1 VTTTM
6 LIDMCAAGIVGL
18 SVLLAVTRS
27 IGRSIWLVAAQSA
40 LGALA
45 AVGVGLTLGLG
56 HLVVAGGLAFGAKV
70 IVSPLILRAML
81 RSTSVSI
88 ERHPYVGPRLSL
100 VAAIAIVFAASVATS
115 DLALP
120 ASLGG
125 ARALPAAIA
134 AMLTG
139 LFLMMSRRK
148 VLSLLIGLLVFENGL
163 ALAAFAL
170 TYGMPLVVELGIL
183 FDVLIVVIVGWV
195 YSRRML
201 RVVGSLS
208 TDDLRSLRG

>member
-1 VTTTM
+1 MTPTI
-6 LIDMCAAGIVGL
+6 LIDVCAAGIVVL

-27 IGRSIWLVAAQSA
+27 IGRSIWLVAAQAA
-40 LGALA
+40 LGAVA
-45 AVGVGLTLGLG
+45 AIGVGISLGLG
-56 HLVVAGGLAFGAKV
+56 HLVLAGVLAFGAKV
-70 IVSPLILRAML
+70 VVYPLILRAML
-81 RSTSVSI
+81 RASSVSV

-100 VAAIAIVFAASVATS
+100 VAAIAIVFAASAGTA
-115 DLALP
+115 DLDLP

-125 ARALPAAIA
+125 SRALPAAIA

-163 ALAAFAL
+163 SLAAFAL

-183 FDVLIVVIVGWV
+183 FDLLIVVIVGWV
-195 YSRRML
+195 YARRML
-201 RVVGSLS
+201 RVFGTLS

>member
-1 VTTTM
+1 MTTTT
-6 LIDMCAAGIVGL
+6 LIDLCAAGIVGL
-18 SVLLAVTRS
+18 GVLLAVTRS

-45 AVGVGLTLGLG
+45 AIGVGLSLGLG

-81 RSTSVSI
+81 RASSVSI
-88 ERHPYVGPRLSL
+88 ERHPYVGSRLSL
-100 VAAIAIVFAASVATS
+100 VAAIAIVFAASAATS

-120 ASLGG
+120 MSLGG

-148 VLSLLIGLLVFENGL
+148 VLSLVIGLLVFENGL
-163 ALAAFAL
+163 SLAAFAL

-195 YSRRML
+195 YARRML

>member
-1 VTTTM
+1 MTPTT
-6 LIDMCAAGIVGL
+6 LIDVCAAGIVGL
-18 SVLLAVTRS
+18 GVLLAVTRS

-40 LGALA
+40 LGVLA
-45 AVGVGLTLGLG
+45 AIGVGISLGLG
-56 HLVVAGGLAFGAKV
+56 HLVLAGVLAFGAKV
-70 IVSPLILRAML
+70 VVYPLVLRALL
-81 RSTSVSI
+81 RASSVSV
-88 ERHPYVGPRLSL
+88 ERHPYVGPRLSF
-100 VAAIAIVFAASVATS
+100 VAAIAIVFAASAATA
-115 DLALP
+115 DLDLP
-120 ASLGG
+120 SSLGG

-183 FDVLIVVIVGWV
+183 FDLLIVVIVGWV
-195 YSRRML
+195 YARRML
-201 RVVGSLS
+201 RVFGTLS
-208 TDDLRSLRG
+208 TDELRSLRG

>member
-1 VTTTM
+1 MTPTTIVD
-6 LIDMCAAGIVGL
+6 LSAAGIVALG
-18 SVLLAVTRS
+18 VLLAVTRS

-45 AVGVGLTLGLG
+45 AIGVGISLGLG
-56 HLVVAGGLAFGAKV
+56 HLVLAGVLAFGAKV
-70 IVSPLILRAML
+70 VVYPLVLRAML
-81 RSTSVSI
+81 RASSVSI

-100 VAAIAIVFAASVATS
+100 VAAIVIVFAASAATA
-115 DLALP
+115 DLDLP

-163 ALAAFAL
+163 SVAAFAL

-183 FDVLIVVIVGWV
+183 FDLLIVVIVGWV
-195 YSRRML
+195 YARRML
-201 RVVGSLS
+201 HAFGSLS
-208 TDDLRSLRG
+208 TDELRSLRW

>member
-1 VTTTM
+1 VTPTI
-6 LIDMCAAGIVGL
+6 LIDVCAAGIVVL

-27 IGRSIWLVAAQSA
+27 IGRSIWLVAAQAA
-40 LGALA
+40 LGAVA
-45 AVGVGLTLGLG
+45 AIGVGISLGLG
-56 HLVVAGGLAFGAKV
+56 HLVLAGVLAFGAKV
-70 IVSPLILRAML
+70 VVYPLILRAML
-81 RSTSVSI
+81 RASSVSV

-100 VAAIAIVFAASVATS
+100 VAAIAIVFAASAGTA
-115 DLALP
+115 DLDLP

-125 ARALPAAIA
+125 SRALPAAIA

-163 ALAAFAL
+163 SLAAFAL

-183 FDVLIVVIVGWV
+183 FDLLIVVIVGWV
-195 YSRRML
+195 YARRML
-201 RVVGSLS
+201 RVFGTLS

>member
-1 VTTTM
+1 M

>member
-1 VTTTM
+1 MTPTM
-6 LIDMCAAGIVGL
+6 LIDVCAAGIVGL

-40 LGALA
+40 LGAVA
-45 AVGVGLTLGLG
+45 AIGVGISLGLG
-56 HLVVAGGLAFGAKV
+56 HLVLAGVLAFGAKV
-70 IVSPLILRAML
+70 IVYPLILGAML
-81 RSTSVSI
+81 RASSVSV

-100 VAAIAIVFAASVATS
+100 AAAIVIVFAASAATA
-115 DLALP
+115 DLGLP

-125 ARALPAAIA
+125 SRALPAAIA

-163 ALAAFAL
+163 SLAAFAL
-170 TYGMPLVVELGIL
+170 TYGMPLVVEFGIL
-183 FDVLIVVIVGWV
+183 FDLLIVVTVGWV
-195 YSRRML
+195 YARRML
-201 RVVGSLS
+201 RVFGTLS
-208 TDDLRSLRG
+208 TDELRSLRG

>member
-1 VTTTM
+1 MTTTI
-6 LIDMCAAGIVGL
+6 LIDLCAAGIVGL

-40 LGALA
+40 LGALVA
-45 AVGVGLTLGLG
+45 IGVGISLGLG
-56 HLVVAGGLAFGAKV
+56 HLVLAGGLAFGAKV
-70 IVSPLILRAML
+70 IVYPLVLRAML
-81 RSTSVSI
+81 RASSVSI

-100 VAAIAIVFAASVATS
+100 LAAIAIVFAASIATA
-115 DLALP
+115 DLDLP

-163 ALAAFAL
+163 SIAAFAL

-183 FDVLIVVIVGWV
+183 FDLLIVVVVGWV
-195 YSRRML
+195 YARRML
-201 RVVGSLS
+201 HVFGSLS
-208 TDDLRSLRG
+208 TDELRSLRG